1 MMNAV
6 MIKVRFYIWTN
17 YGLKIDNKNY
27 KKREIQMK
35 WFKAKNN
42 GAQIIKNFNKKYKI
56 KEM

>member
-35 WFKAKNN
+35 
-42 GAQIIKNFNKKYKI
+42 
-56 KEM
+56 

>member
-1 MMNAV
+1 MIGFFNFNSQNLKKIIFMMNAV

-35 WFKAKNN
+35 
-42 GAQIIKNFNKKYKI
+42 
-56 KEM
+56 